1 MRLYPKGIDGPDAG
15 LWDAAVDLLSRTYR
29 TGRHEVAA
37 AIRLRD
43 GRVVTGVHVQGFAGR
58 SSVCAEGMALGAAL
72 VASASGTLESE
83 VDTVLAVLY
92 RPTADG
98 GVARVIAPC
107 GVCRELLHD
116 HCADAAIYVHV
127 PDTNSAAVA
136 VDLSD
141 RTAQGFATPP
151 ALSPGEARRTTV
163 AALLPATT
171 ARSW

>member
-1 MRLYPKGIDGPDAG
+1 MKLYPKGVEASDAE
-15 LWDAAVDLLSRTYR
+15 LWDAAVDLLARTYR

-58 SSVCAEGMALGAAL
+58 SSVCAEGMALGASL
-72 VASASGTLESE
+72 VASASGTLEGE
-83 VDTVLAVLY
+83 VETVLAVLY

-127 PDTNSAAVA
+127 PDESVAVT

-141 RTAQGFATPP
+141 RSSQGFANPP
-151 ALSPGEARRTTV
+151 ALAPGTARRTTV
-163 AALLPATT
+163 ADLLPATT
-171 ARSW
+171 ARAW